1 MEEII
6 LGAVE
11 RHWKNNAMIRHSQHH
26 FTKEKLFYWF
36 DNCNKET
43 HLADEGKA
51 VDIVFL
57 DF

>member
-1 MEEII
+1 M
-6 LGAVE
+6 LGATE
-11 RHWKNNAMIRHSQHH
+11 RHWKNNAMIRHSQHGLGKA
-26 FTKEKLFYWF
+26 FKGKLFYWF

-51 VDIVFL
+51 VEAVFL